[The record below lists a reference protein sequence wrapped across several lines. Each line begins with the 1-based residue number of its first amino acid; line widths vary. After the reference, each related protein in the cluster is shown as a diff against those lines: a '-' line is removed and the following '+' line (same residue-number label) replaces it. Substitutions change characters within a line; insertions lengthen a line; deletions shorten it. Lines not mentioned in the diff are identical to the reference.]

1 MAETWHN
8 LMFVLRKGLKPRI
21 VATTTPRPI
30 RWLRELLRDP
40 KTRVTRGSTFDNA
53 PNLSP
58 VHIERMRT
66 RYEGRWLGRQ
76 ELFAELLEDVE
87 GALWTHDSIDASRVD
102 CVPCDL
108 ARVVVAIDPA
118 VTSGEG
124 ANETGII
131 VVRLGVNRDAY
142 VLEDCSCTLSP
153 DDWARKAVE
162 AYRRHRAD
170 GIIGEVNNGGDLI
183 EQVLRTVDP
192 AIPFRGVH
200 ATRGKV
206 LRAQPIAALYEQG
219 RVHHVGFFPEL
230 EEQMCSFVLGK
241 YDGSPDRLDALVW
254 AIAEFSKPEPAYEE
268 EDDDPYAYE
277 RYRALKYTRY

>member
-21 VATTTPRPI
+21 VASTTPRPI

-131 VVRLGVNRDAY
+131 VVGLGVNRDAY

-153 DDWARKAVE
+153 DGWARKAVE

-170 GIIGEVNNGGDLI
+170 GIIGEVNNGGDFV

-277 RYRALKYTRY
+277 RYLARKHGRY